1 MNIQKDR
8 NYYIDFL
15 RFVFSLMIVSYH
27 SWVFTG
33 VFGAGYFNRG
43 YFAVD
48 FYFIVTGFLFI
59 KSVEKISEKKTKE
72 NIGKLDLKFVW
83 SRLKPL
89 LPSIIV
95 ITILGYI
102 LVYYR
107 NILDYHI
114 LFSDSTISE
123 LFFLGF
129 LGNGMGINLG
139 CWYISVMLVLFFLL
153 FPLVYKYK
161 KTYIYYIAPAIIL
174 FTYGLV
180 RYQHINITDPL
191 VSNFI
196 FIDGFYKGLIFMN
209 IGVLAYAFSNYLKK
223 KEWTRKQKIIITV
236 LETLMYLFLVAN
248 MHYGIAGSYLI
259 AIIFFFS
266 ISITFS
272 NQSYTSK
279 IFTSPKFQSLG
290 KFGFLMYLANVPVR
304 TFVQNNIHL
313 SYHHTLMVYW
323 GMTISL
329 AILTYIIAEIIWPKL
344 KIKRKLKKELEKKK
358 EKVRKRG

>member
-15 RFVFSLMIVSYH
+15 RFIFSLMIVSYH
-27 SWVFTG
+27 SWAFTG
-33 VFGAGYFNRG
+33 IFGAGYFNRG

-59 KSVEKISEKKTKE
+59 KSVKKISEKKSKE
-72 NIGKLDLKFVW
+72 NIGKQDLKFVW

-89 LPSIIV
+89 LPSLIV

-102 LVYYR
+102 LVYYK

-123 LFFLGF
+123 IFFLGF
-129 LGNGMGINLG
+129 IGNGMGINLG
-139 CWYISVMLVLFFLL
+139 CWYISVMLMLFFLL

-161 KTYIYYIAPAIIL
+161 KTYVYYIAPTIIL
-174 FTYGLV
+174 FTFGLV

-196 FIDGFYKGLIFMN
+196 FIDGFYKGLIFIN

-223 KEWTRKQKIIITV
+223 KEFTKKQKVVITI
-236 LETLMYLFLVAN
+236 LETLIYLFLLAN

-259 AIIFFFS
+259 AILFFFN
-266 ISITFS
+266 IAITFS
-272 NQSYTSK
+272 NQSYTAK
-279 IFTSPKFQSLG
+279 IFKSQKFQKLG
-290 KFGFLMYLANVPVR
+290 KFGFLLYLANVPVR
-304 TFVQNNIHL
+304 TFVQNNIQM
-313 SYHHTLMVYW
+313 SYHHTLIVYW
-323 GMTISL
+323 GITIVVS
-329 AILTYIIAEIIWPKL
+329 IITYIIAEIIWPK
-344 KIKRKLKKELEKKK
+344 IKTNRKLKREIKQKK